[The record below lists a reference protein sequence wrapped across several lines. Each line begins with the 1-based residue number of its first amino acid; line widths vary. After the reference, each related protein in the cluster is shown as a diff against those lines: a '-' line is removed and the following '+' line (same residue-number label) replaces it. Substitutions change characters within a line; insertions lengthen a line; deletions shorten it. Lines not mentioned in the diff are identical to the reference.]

1 MPASKDQTGAWRA
14 QFYYKDWTGT
24 SRKKCKRGFRTKK
37 EAQDWESSFKL
48 QKSACLDMT
57 FKDFWEVY
65 EADVKPKLKYNTWC
79 TKEYVVTKKILPYFK
94 EKKMNDI
101 SARDVIQWQNEL
113 LQMEGRN
120 GKMYSGTYLKT
131 VQAELS
137 CIFNH
142 AVNFYELAC
151 NPARKAGPLG
161 CGQADEMLFWTK

>member
-1 MPASKDQTGAWRA
+1 
-14 QFYYKDWTGT
+14 
-24 SRKKCKRGFRTKK
+24 
-37 EAQDWESSFKL
+37 
-48 QKSACLDMT
+48 MT

-101 SARDVIQWQNEL
+101 SARDVIQWQKEL

-131 VQAELS
+131 VQAESS

-151 NPARKAGPLG
+151 NSSRKAGPLG
-161 CGQADEMLFWTK
+161 CGQADEMLFWTKEEYLRCIPTIVDKPYSYYAFELLYCCGMRLG